1 MSFQDVGRGGRST
14 RPPQRRGPQQGYS
27 TGGAFSTAAAG
38 NGRTPPSSSN
48 YTNTT
53 TTPSSNS
60 GYDQISDSIVQY
72 QKNVGLLERM
82 SLKLHTPDETP
93 VLQTQYTLQ
102 IDVIH
107 QLGSRIET
115 QLAAADKRLGQMSR
129 VEAAGCRTTHV
140 KLNRDYRM
148 VEQKFK
154 NVMLDVRKKKSL
166 AEAKQRERRMEEERR
181 VLENNGTNSG
191 YRGSVDLNGGGV
203 GGGDLSEEGRRWQMQ
218 IQEDVSII
226 VV

>member
-93 VLQTQYTLQ
+93 VLQTQYSLQ
-102 IDVIH
+102 IDVIN